1 MTTSTHRSR
10 GRQRGAAAVELAL
23 ILSATI
29 VLMPAVALFARVFFQ
44 YSVMKEATRDAAA
57 YMATIPR
64 AAMHD
69 ETERAR
75 TIAIAQRIVSDAAE
89 AAGMTGSTQVAQAYV
104 ECDNAVCFGAVP
116 EILGVTVTFRID
128 DEVFAGLTGRW
139 TDADHSFWQISA
151 RSTVPYTR

>member
-1 MTTSTHRSR
+1 MNPILLPTRQ
-10 GRQRGAAAVELAL
+10 RQRGAAAVELAL

-57 YMATIPR
+57 YMASVPR
-64 AAMHD
+64 ASLRD
-69 ETERAR
+69 ETERTR
-75 TIAIAQRIVSDAAE
+75 TIAIAQRMVSDAAL
-89 AAGMTGSTQVAQAYV
+89 AAGMTGATQVAPAYV
-104 ECDNAVCFGAVP
+104 ECDNGSCFGEVP

-128 DEVFAGLTGRW
+128 DQIFAGLTGRW
-139 TDADHSFWQISA
+139 TNIEDSTWQISA